1 MPELDLTIFKHHID
15 TWLDANPVR
24 QKLRPIN
31 PSGREAVKAE
41 TDKLKQASFIY
52 PIEYTT

>member
-1 MPELDLTIFKHHID
+1 MPRLNPAIVEHHID
-15 TWLDANPVR
+15 TWPDTHPVR

-31 PSGREAVKAE
+31 PSKREAVKAE
-41 TDKLKQASFIY
+41 IDKLKQASFIY